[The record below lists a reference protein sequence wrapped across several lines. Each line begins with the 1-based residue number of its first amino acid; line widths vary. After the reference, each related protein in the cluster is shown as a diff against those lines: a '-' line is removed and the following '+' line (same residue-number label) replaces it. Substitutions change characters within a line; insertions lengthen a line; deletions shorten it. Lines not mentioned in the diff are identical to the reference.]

1 MKKPLNQWRLDIPLL
16 KFDLKMRLT
25 TLLLISSLLGLHAN
39 DSYAQKTKVTLDV
52 ENTTVRDVIDNIESS
67 TDFRFIYK
75 IKNVNLERE
84 VSLKVKDAQIAI
96 VLQSLFKNTNT
107 SYKVR
112 GKQIILNQIQASTNE
127 VGKIDFEKI
136 LDVVVPIQQRTIS
149 GTVLDESQIPLGGA
163 NIVEKG
169 TTNGTQTD
177 FDGNFSLAVTDENT
191 ILQISYIGFETKE
204 VAVRGQTNITIVLV
218 TDAAGLDEVVVVGYG
233 TQKKR
238 DLTGAI
244 GSISTQDIVRAN
256 PVQAAAALQ
265 GQVTGVNIN
274 KIKGRPGDGYTI
286 DIRGLSSFGDIE
298 ASAPLV
304 VVDGVVGADI
314 NTLNPN
320 DIAVMDVLKDA
331 SSTAIYGSRGANGVI
346 IITTK
351 RGVSGKAKIT
361 YKNYTGIKVPTHL
374 PRMMNAQ
381 QFYNKNYVLR
391 PEETGK
397 QPRNITD
404 SELAMVESGKST
416 DWVDLITGAALQS
429 SHDISLSGGS
439 ENTTYDF
446 SAGYLNED
454 GNTLETGFKRYTIK
468 GGVQSVLNDKLK
480 VGMSSYY
487 SYSKQNLA
495 GTESLRSAYRA
506 RPTGTNFY
514 DDLLPEDQ
522 SKDKDWNGY
531 AVFMGI
537 KDNQVIHPLVEIN
550 PENTVLETRLSSLLA
565 NAYIDFTPVKGLSFR
580 SSLSTAVYNQR
591 DGDYRGTFTKSQKTT
606 LLPKVSSQTTDRSS
620 YTLDNTV
627 TYNLNT
633 GPHNLTVTGLY
644 SIFHEREEY
653 AQIDVKDLP
662 FRSLWYSLG
671 DGEVTRNESSLTE
684 EALISYMGRINYSF
698 KDRYLLTV
706 TGRYDGASVLSEGNK
721 WQFFPSVALAW
732 RLSEENFIKNANLF
746 SDLKLRASYGE
757 VGNATSINPY
767 ETQSTVTQTQYDFG
781 GSPAYGFAINNL
793 ANKNLVWERSKE
805 YNFGLNM
812 GLFNNRISTAI
823 EVYDRETVDLILG
836 DKIPNSTGFSDVVA
850 NVGEIRNKGIEV
862 LLNTINIY
870 KEDFRWS
877 TSINF
882 TKNKNE
888 VTKLAGGIT
897 RDIGNNR
904 FVGESVQP
912 LYYYEVA
919 GIWQTNE
926 ADEAATFGY
935 KPGNVKFVDQ
945 NGDGKI
951 TEDDDRVIVGSETP
965 DYIMGIRNQFNY
977 KDFDFSFFIYTRQG
991 VKWKSSYLT
1000 GTFGEVNGD
1009 RYNVD
1014 ATLDFW
1020 TSTNPTNSY
1029 FGLEGAGGSGKAP
1042 RDSFSVVDANFVRIS
1057 DITLG
1062 YTLPHDLIN
1071 RLNIGHLRIYAQ
1083 ATNPFLFTNTKG
1095 FSPEYNSGINSD
1107 DVPFAMYALGL
1118 NITF

>member
-1 MKKPLNQWRLDIPLL
+1 MKIKLIKSRSFVRIRVLFLIMKAFIFLLCTTVFGFTTEKSFSQVKISIDVDKVVSVDEVFEIIQDQTKYRFLYPADLFANAPKVQLKKGEIGVDELL
-16 KFDLKMRLT
+16 K
-25 TLLLISSLLGLHAN
+25 
-39 DSYAQKTKVTLDV
+39 
-52 ENTTVRDVIDNIESS
+52 
-67 TDFRFIYK
+67 
-75 IKNVNLERE
+75 
-84 VSLKVKDAQIAI
+84 
-96 VLQSLFKNTNT
+96 QSLSHSEVEFELSQKNRIVIHERNA
-107 SYKVR
+107 SGQPSKVFL
-112 GKQIILNQIQASTNE
+112 QQQ
-127 VGKIDFEKI
+127 FE
-136 LDVVVPIQQRTIS
+136 IS
-149 GTVLDESQIPLGGA
+149 GMVLDEVGVPLPGA
-163 NIVEKG
+163 SIIEKG
-169 TTNGTQTD
+169 TTNGTQSD
-177 FDGNFSLAVTDENT
+177 FDGSFSLSVTDEKAT
-191 ILQISYIGFETKE
+191 IQISYIGFETKE
-204 VAVRGQTNITIVLV
+204 ISVNGQKNITV
-218 TDAAGLDEVVVVGYG
+218 TLAIDAAGLEEVVVVGYG
-233 TQKKR
+233 TQKRR
-238 DLTGAI
+238 DLTGAVS
-244 GSISTQDIVRAN
+244 SISTQDIVRSN

-265 GQVTGVNIN
+265 GQVTGININ
-274 KIKGRPGDGYTI
+274 KVKGRPGDGFTI
-286 DIRGLSSFGDIE
+286 DIRGLSSFGDSE
-298 ASAPLV
+298 SSAPLV
-304 VVDGVVGADI
+304 VIDGVVGGDI
-314 NTLNPN
+314 NVINPN
-320 DIAVMDVLKDA
+320 DIAAMDVLKDA

-351 RGVSGKAKIT
+351 KGVSGKPKVT

-374 PRMMNAQ
+374 PNMMNAQ

-391 PEETGK
+391 PQETGK

-404 SELAMVESGKST
+404 SELANVQNGRT
-416 DWVDLITGAALQS
+416 VDWLDLVTGAALQS
-429 SHDISLSGGS
+429 THDISLSGGS
-439 ENTTYDF
+439 DKTTYDF
-446 SAGYLNED
+446 SAGYLNEE
-454 GNTLETGFKRYTIK
+454 GNTLETGFKRYTVK
-468 GGVQSVLNDKLK
+468 GGIQSILNDKLK
-480 VGMSSYY
+480 VGMSTYY
-487 SYSKQNLA
+487 TYSKQNLA
-495 GTESLRSAYRA
+495 GTEALRSAYRA

-514 DDLLPEDQ
+514 DDLLPQDQ
-522 SKDKDWNGY
+522 AQDKDWNGY

-537 KDNQVIHPLVEIN
+537 NDNQVIHPLVEID
-550 PENTVLETRLSSLLA
+550 PENFVLETRRSSLLA
-565 NAYIDFTPVKGLSFR
+565 NAYVDFTPVKGLSFR
-580 SSLSTAVYNQR
+580 SSLSTAVSNQR
-591 DGDYRGTFTKSQKTT
+591 EGDYRGTYTKSQKTT
-606 LLPKVSSQTTDRSS
+606 LLPKVNLQTTDISS
-620 YTLDNTV
+620 YTLDNTI
-627 TYNLNT
+627 TYNLNS
-633 GPHNLTVTGLY
+633 GSHNLTITGLH
-644 SIFHEREEY
+644 SIFHERG
-653 AQIDVKDLP
+653 QFSRIDVKDLP

-671 DGEVTRNESSLTE
+671 DGEVTLNESSLTE
-684 EALISYMGRINYSF
+684 KALISYMGRVNYSF
-698 KDRYLLTV
+698 KDKYLLTL
-706 TGRYDGASVLSEGNK
+706 TGRTDGASVLSEGNK

-732 RLSEENFIKNANLF
+732 QLGDEDFIKNANLF

-767 ETQSTVTQTQYDFG
+767 ETQSTVSQTQYDFG

-805 YNFGLNM
+805 FNFGLNM

-823 EVYDRETVDLILG
+823 EVYDRKTVDLILG
-836 DKIPNSTGFSDVVA
+836 DKIPNSTGFSDIVD
-850 NVGEIRNKGIEV
+850 NVGEIRNKGIEI
-862 LLNTINIY
+862 LLNTVNIY
-870 KEDFRWS
+870 NEDFRWS

-882 TKNKNE
+882 TKNENE
-888 VTKLAGGIT
+888 VTKLAGGIS

-919 GIWQTNE
+919 GIWQTSE

-935 KPGNVKFVDQ
+935 KPGNVKFIDQ

-1000 GTFGEVNGD
+1000 GTFGEVDGD

-1020 TSTNPTNSY
+1020 TSTNPTNNY

-1042 RDSFSVVDANFVRIS
+1042 KDSFSIVDANFVRIS

>member
-1 MKKPLNQWRLDIPLL
+1 MKAFIFLLCTTVFGFTTEKSFSQVKISIDVDKVVSVDEVFEIIQDQTKYRFLYPADLFANAPKVQLKKGEIGVDELL
-16 KFDLKMRLT
+16 K
-25 TLLLISSLLGLHAN
+25 
-39 DSYAQKTKVTLDV
+39 
-52 ENTTVRDVIDNIESS
+52 
-67 TDFRFIYK
+67 
-75 IKNVNLERE
+75 
-84 VSLKVKDAQIAI
+84 
-96 VLQSLFKNTNT
+96 QSLSHSEVEFELSQKNRIVIHERNA
-107 SYKVR
+107 SGQPSKVFL
-112 GKQIILNQIQASTNE
+112 QQQ
-127 VGKIDFEKI
+127 FE
-136 LDVVVPIQQRTIS
+136 IS
-149 GTVLDESQIPLGGA
+149 GMVLDEVGVPLPGA
-163 NIVEKG
+163 SIIEKG
-169 TTNGTQTD
+169 TTNGTQSD
-177 FDGNFSLAVTDENT
+177 FDGSFSLSVTDEKAT
-191 ILQISYIGFETKE
+191 IQISYIGFETKE
-204 VAVRGQTNITIVLV
+204 ISVNGQKNITV
-218 TDAAGLDEVVVVGYG
+218 TLAIDAAGLEEVVVVGYG
-233 TQKKR
+233 TQKRR
-238 DLTGAI
+238 DLTGAVS
-244 GSISTQDIVRAN
+244 SISTQDIVRSN

-265 GQVTGVNIN
+265 GQVTGININ
-274 KIKGRPGDGYTI
+274 KVKGRPGDGFTI
-286 DIRGLSSFGDIE
+286 DIRGLSSFGDSE
-298 ASAPLV
+298 SSAPLV
-304 VVDGVVGADI
+304 VIDGVVGGDI
-314 NTLNPN
+314 NVINPN
-320 DIAVMDVLKDA
+320 DIAAMDVLKDA

-351 RGVSGKAKIT
+351 KGVSGKPKVT

-374 PRMMNAQ
+374 PNMMNAQ

-391 PEETGK
+391 PQETGK

-404 SELAMVESGKST
+404 SELANVQNGRT
-416 DWVDLITGAALQS
+416 VDWLDLVTGAALQS
-429 SHDISLSGGS
+429 THDISLSGGS
-439 ENTTYDF
+439 DKTTYDF
-446 SAGYLNED
+446 SAGYLNEE
-454 GNTLETGFKRYTIK
+454 GNTLETGFKRYTVK
-468 GGVQSVLNDKLK
+468 GGIQSILNDKLK
-480 VGMSSYY
+480 VGMSTYY
-487 SYSKQNLA
+487 TYSKQNLA
-495 GTESLRSAYRA
+495 GTEALRSAYRA

-514 DDLLPEDQ
+514 DDLLPQDQ
-522 SKDKDWNGY
+522 AQDKDWNGY

-537 KDNQVIHPLVEIN
+537 NDNQVIHPLVEID
-550 PENTVLETRLSSLLA
+550 PENFVLETRRSSLLA
-565 NAYIDFTPVKGLSFR
+565 NAYVDFTPVKGLSFR
-580 SSLSTAVYNQR
+580 SSLSTAVSNQR
-591 DGDYRGTFTKSQKTT
+591 EGDYRGTYTKSQKTT
-606 LLPKVSSQTTDRSS
+606 LLPKVNLQTTDISS
-620 YTLDNTV
+620 YTLDNTI
-627 TYNLNT
+627 TYNLNS
-633 GPHNLTVTGLY
+633 GSHNLTITGLH
-644 SIFHEREEY
+644 SIFHERG
-653 AQIDVKDLP
+653 QFSRIDVKDLP

-671 DGEVTRNESSLTE
+671 DGEVTLNESSLTE
-684 EALISYMGRINYSF
+684 KALISYMGRVNYSF
-698 KDRYLLTV
+698 KDKYLLTL
-706 TGRYDGASVLSEGNK
+706 TGRTDGASVLSEGNK

-732 RLSEENFIKNANLF
+732 QLGDEDFIKNANLF

-767 ETQSTVTQTQYDFG
+767 ETQSTVSQTQYDFG

-805 YNFGLNM
+805 FNFGLNM

-823 EVYDRETVDLILG
+823 EVYDRKTVDLILG
-836 DKIPNSTGFSDVVA
+836 DKIPNSTGFSDIVD
-850 NVGEIRNKGIEV
+850 NVGEIRNKGIEI
-862 LLNTINIY
+862 LLNTVNIY
-870 KEDFRWS
+870 NEDFRWS

-882 TKNKNE
+882 TKNENE
-888 VTKLAGGIT
+888 VTKLAGGIS

-919 GIWQTNE
+919 GIWQTSE

-935 KPGNVKFVDQ
+935 KPGNVKFIDQ

-1000 GTFGEVNGD
+1000 GTFGEVDGD

-1020 TSTNPTNSY
+1020 TSTNPTNNY

-1042 RDSFSVVDANFVRIS
+1042 KDSFSIVDANFVRIS

>member
-1 MKKPLNQWRLDIPLL
+1 MEKINREGLFTTFSFKLNLAMKLTMVLL
-16 KFDLKMRLT
+16 V
-25 TLLLISSLLGLHAN
+25 ISILSVQAN
-39 DSYAQKTKVTLDV
+39 GYSQKTKVTLNLEKV
-52 ENTTVRDVIDNIESS
+52 ELKKVLEEIESL
-67 TDFRFIYK
+67 TDFKFLYDTDK
-75 IKNVNLERE
+75 IDEEKLVSVKMVNKPVDQVLDYLFHGTS
-84 VSLKVKDAQIAI
+84 VYYVLSDKQI
-96 VLQSLFKNTNT
+96 VLKLRATLPKTLIPDDSKSL
-107 SYKVR
+107 
-112 GKQIILNQIQASTNE
+112 IIDKKMVQY
-127 VGKIDFEKI
+127 
-136 LDVVVPIQQRTIS
+136 VVS
-149 GTVLDESQIPLGGA
+149 GTIADQEGQPLPGA
-163 NIVEKG
+163 SVVEKG
-169 TTNGTQTD
+169 TANGTQSD
-177 FDGNFSLAVTDENT
+177 FDGNFSIELEDENA
-191 ILQISYIGFETKE
+191 ILQISYIGFETMD
-204 VAVRGQTNITIVLV
+204 VAVKSQTNITVVLV
-218 TDAAGLDEVVVVGYG
+218 TDAAGLEEVVVVGYG

-286 DIRGLSSFGDIE
+286 DIRGLNSFGGSE
-298 ASAPLV
+298 SSAPLV
-304 VVDGVVGADI
+304 VIDGVVGGDI
-314 NTLNPN
+314 NALNPN

-351 RGVSGKAKIT
+351 RGTTGKAKVT

-374 PRMMNAQ
+374 PTMMNAQ
-381 QFYNKNYVLR
+381 QFYNTNYVLR

-397 QPRNITD
+397 QPRNISE
-404 SELAMVESGKST
+404 SELAMVESGQST
-416 DWVDLITGAALQS
+416 DWVAMITGAALQS

-439 ENTTYDF
+439 EKTTYDF
-446 SAGYLNED
+446 SAGYLKED

-468 GGVQSVLNDKLK
+468 GGIQSALNDKLK
-480 VGMSSYY
+480 VGMSTYY
-487 SYSKQNLA
+487 TYSKQNLA

-506 RPTGTNFY
+506 RPTGVNFY
-514 DDLLPEDQ
+514 DDLLLEDQ

-550 PENTVLETRLSSLLA
+550 PENTVLESRLSALLA
-565 NAYIDFTPVKGLSFR
+565 NAYIDFSPVKGLSFR
-580 SSLSTAVYNQR
+580 SSLSAAVYNQK

-606 LLPKVSSQTTDRSS
+606 LLPIVNSIARDRSS
-620 YTLDNTV
+620 YTLDNTI
-627 TYNLNT
+627 TYNLNR
-633 GPHNLTVTGLY
+633 GHHNFAITGLH
-644 SIFHEREEY
+644 SIFHERQEY
-653 AQIDVKDLP
+653 ARIDVKDLP

-698 KDRYLLTV
+698 KDKYLLTV
-706 TGRYDGASVLSEGNK
+706 TGRNDGASVLSEGNK
-721 WQFFPSVALAW
+721 WQFFPSIALAW
-732 RLSEENFIKNANLF
+732 RLSEENFIKNGNLF
-746 SDLKLRASYGE
+746 SDLKLRGSYGE

-793 ANKNLVWERSKE
+793 GNKNLVWERSKE
-805 YNFGLNM
+805 FNFGLNM

-823 EVYDRETVDLILG
+823 EVYDRKTVDLILG
-836 DKIPNSTGFSDVVA
+836 DKIPNSTGFSDIVA

-862 LLNTINIY
+862 LLNTVNVY
-870 KEDFRWS
+870 NEDFRWS

-888 VTKLAGGIT
+888 VTKLAGGISM
-897 RDIGNNR
+897 DIGNNR
-904 FVGESVQP
+904 FVGESVKP

-919 GIWQTNE
+919 GIWQTDE
-926 ADEAATFGY
+926 ADEAATYGY

-951 TEDDDRVIVGSETP
+951 TDDDDRIIVGSETP
-965 DYIMGIRNQFNY
+965 DYILGIQNQFNY
-977 KDFDFSFFIYTRQG
+977 KDFDLSFFIYTRQG
-991 VKWKSSYLT
+991 VRWKSNYLT
-1000 GTFGEVNGD
+1000 GTFGENGD
-1009 RYNVD
+1009 RYNTD

-1020 TSTNPTNSY
+1020 TSTNPTNNY
-1029 FGLEGAGGSGKAP
+1029 FGLEGTGGSGKVP
-1042 RDSFSVVDANFVRIS
+1042 RDSFSVVDADFVRIS

-1062 YTLPHDLIN
+1062 YTLPNDLIN
-1071 RLNIGHLRIYAQ
+1071 RLNIGHFRIYAQ
-1083 ATNPFLFTNTKG
+1083 ATNPFLFTKTKG